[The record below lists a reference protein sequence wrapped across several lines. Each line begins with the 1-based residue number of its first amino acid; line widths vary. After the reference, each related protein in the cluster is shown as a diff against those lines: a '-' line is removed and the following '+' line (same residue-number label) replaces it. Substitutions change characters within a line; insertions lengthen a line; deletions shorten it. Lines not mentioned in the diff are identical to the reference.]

1 MFDTTHVVCKPQ
13 TTVVLPTTKPDPTK
27 VEINKKSEG
36 GVFVR
41 CRKGDDVWNGLFY
54 ATPFLNREDSSRGSF
69 YALRF
74 DRGDPTRIE
83 RHEDY
88 HWRSYEENR
97 RDYERYKENIKK
109 ILRIQAVDV
118 VQIRFI
124 SATEVI
130 AEVKY
135 LNPKEV

>member
-27 VEINKKSEG
+27 VEISKKCEG
-36 GVFVR
+36 SVFVR

-54 ATPFLNREDSSRGSF
+54 STPFLNRDDRSRGSF

-74 DRGDPTRIE
+74 EQSDPTSIE
-83 RHEDY
+83 RHKDY
-88 HWRSYEENR
+88 HWMSDEQNR
-97 RDYERYKENIKK
+97 RNYERYKENVKT

>member
-1 MFDTTHVVCKPQ
+1 MFDTHVVCKPK
-13 TTVVLPTTKPDPTK
+13 TTVVLPTKKPDPTK
-27 VEINKKSEG
+27 VEISKKSEG

-41 CRKGDDVWNGLFY
+41 CRKDDDVWNGLFY
-54 ATPFLNREDSSRGSF
+54 TTPFLNREDRSRGSF

-74 DRGDPTRIE
+74 DRGDPTSIE
-83 RHEDY
+83 RHEDC
-88 HWRSYEENR
+88 HWRSAEENR
-97 RDYERYKENIKK
+97 LDYERYKENVKT

-124 SATEVI
+124 SETEVI

-135 LNPKEV
+135 INPKEV